1 MIIKAVLQLIL
12 WVISTIISFILSL
25 FPDFKL
31 AQNFASYWSEFL
43 NIIKTGVNFVYF
55 IFGDFTFILLDIIT
69 GLLTLK
75 YVILPLWDIIRRF
88 FVK

>member
-31 AQNFASYWSEFL
+31 AQDFASYWSEFL
-43 NIIKTGVNFVYF
+43 NLIKTGVNFVYF
-55 IFGDFTFILLDIIT
+55 IFGDFTFILLDIIA